1 MTHPLLHIT
10 SRICIRGGII
20 TLNGKQLLKKPVQE
34 PGAFLREAYDLCAI
48 SYPKFFK
55 MDNLCKL
62 AFVGA
67 ELLQKETPFRE
78 KYDDTRKSLI
88 LQNSSSSLDTD
99 IKHIQSIENRDAYFP
114 SPSVF
119 VYTLPNIAAGEIC
132 IRHRIKGYT
141 AFFIFEGF
149 EPEFLF
155 EQVSRR
161 FQKNETDACICGIT
175 EFMGNQYEACL
186 FMVEKTQQGIPFTM
200 ENMKTTY
207 TNT

>member
-1 MTHPLLHIT
+1 VTHPELHIT
-10 SRICIRGGII
+10 SRICIRGGVV
-20 TLNGKQLLKKPVQE
+20 TLNGKKILENPGQE
-34 PGAFLREAYDLCAI
+34 PGAFLREVYDLCE
-48 SYPKFFK
+48 SPYPKFFK
-55 MDNLCKL
+55 MDHLCKL
-62 AFVGA
+62 AFVAA
-67 ELLQKETPFRE
+67 ELLQQETRFKE
-78 KYDDTRKSLI
+78 KYHDERKSLI

-99 IKHIQSIENRDAYFP
+99 LKHIQSIENPDAYFP

-132 IRHRIKGYT
+132 IRHQVKGYT
-141 AFFIFEGF
+141 AFFIFEAF

-175 EFMGNQYEACL
+175 EFLGNQYEACL
-186 FMVEKTQQGIPFTM
+186 FMVEKAQDGIPFTM
-200 ENMKTTY
+200 DNMKTTY

>member
-10 SRICIRGGII
+10 SRICIRGGVI
-20 TLNGKQLLKKPVQE
+20 TLNGKQLLNNPRLDT
-34 PGAFLREAYDLCAI
+34 GAFLREAYDLCAV

-78 KYDDTRKSLI
+78 KYDENRKSLI

-99 IKHIQSIENRDAYFP
+99 LKHVQSIENPDAYFP

>member
-1 MTHPLLHIT
+1 VKHPELHIT
-10 SRICIRGGII
+10 SRICIREGVV
-20 TLNGKQLLKKPVQE
+20 TLNGKRVMENHGQE
-34 PGAFLREAYDLCAI
+34 PDVFLREAYDLCAV

-62 AFVGA
+62 AFVAA
-67 ELLQKETPFRE
+67 ELLQKETNCKE

-88 LQNSSSSLDTD
+88 LQNNASSLDTD
-99 IKHIQSIENRDAYFP
+99 LKHIRSIENPDAYFP

-132 IRHRIKGYT
+132 IRNRIKGYT
-141 AFFIFEGF
+141 AFFIFDAF

-161 FQKNETDACICGIT
+161 FQKNETDACIFGIT
-175 EFMGNQYEACL
+175 EFLGNQYEACL
-186 FMVEKTQQGIPFTM
+186 FMVEKEMKGIPFST

-207 TNT
+207 ANT